1 MAIAIVL
8 YMNVPG
14 LGVTRSLGKE
24 GVEVYGIDRYPDAV
38 AFSSKFCKKSFVFA
52 DPITAPAKLLDQMI
66 ELGKGLDE
74 KAVLLPTSD
83 YYTDFVSTFR
93 TELSEY
99 FLFNIPS
106 SSILKTLID
115 KSQQY
120 TLASQLGITIPAT
133 FSPGSKDEL
142 MEKGST
148 ISYPAFIKGVSS
160 HEWYSYFE
168 NKGFVAHSF
177 DELQEYYNLIS
188 SKDLRIVVQEIV
200 EGPNKNH
207 YKVCAYYSKEQKL
220 LALFSTQK
228 TRQFPADFGIG
239 SFMTSMK
246 CPELIETSLKFFEG
260 MGYTGVGSIEFKK
273 DDKDGQFK
281 LLELNP
287 RFWKQNNHPTFA
299 GVNFAY
305 INYLDCIGKE
315 LAPSLNFRE
324 NVHWLNTVEDIGS
337 FLANRKKGDISTTEW
352 LRSLFKTNCHA
363 FFQRDDLGPVWWNA
377 KDVIGIHSK
386 KALNILKTKK
396 PNSALHL

>member
-24 GVEVYGIDRYPDAV
+24 GVEVYGIDRYPNAV
-38 AFSSKFCKKSFVFA
+38 AFTSKFCKKSFVFA
-52 DPITAPAKLLDQMI
+52 DPITNPEKLLYQMI
-66 ELGKGLDE
+66 EMGKGLDE

-99 FLFNIPS
+99 FLFNIPN
-106 SSILKTLID
+106 SSILKTLFD

-120 TLASQLGITIPAT
+120 ILASQLGITIPAT
-133 FSPGSKDEL
+133 FSPESKDEL

-148 ISYPAFIKGVSS
+148 ISYPAFIKGISS
-160 HEWYSYFE
+160 HEWYSHFE
-168 NKGFVAHSF
+168 NKGFVVHSLY
-177 DELQEYYNLIS
+177 ELQEYYNLAS
-188 SKDLRIVVQEIV
+188 SKGLRIVVQEII

-207 YKVCAYYSKEQKL
+207 YKVCAYYSKEQQL

-239 SFMTSMK
+239 SFMTSIQ
-246 CPELIETSLKFFEG
+246 CPELIEQSIKFFEG
-260 MGYTGVGSIEFKK
+260 MEYTGVGSIEFKK

-299 GVNFAY
+299 GVNFAH
-305 INYLDCIGKE
+305 INYLDCIGKKVP
-315 LAPSLNFRE
+315 PSLDFKE
-324 NVHWLNTVEDIGS
+324 NICWLNAVEDFGS
-337 FLANRKKGDISTTEW
+337 FLANRKRGDISINEW
-352 LRSLFKTNCHA
+352 LKSISSTNCHA
-363 FFQRDDLGPVWWNA
+363 YFQQDDLIPAWWYA
-377 KDVIGIHSK
+377 KDIIGIQSRK
-386 KALNILKTKK
+386 VLNILKRNMPST
-396 PNSALHL
+396 AQ